1 MKATTTTTIPTIP
14 TTTIPTPTTT
24 PTTNAPETAAETPVT
39 PEKPGTWESIELS
52 ADRLEDTIERIVHEG
67 TVRRIVVKHDG
78 AVIAE
83 FPLALGV
90 VGTVLAAPV
99 AGIAAI
105 VALLSDC
112 TIEVERVEPVETPVL
127 ASSSGVRATPV
138 DARTATTS

>member
-1 MKATTTTTIPTIP
+1 MEAAITTTTTTDTTD
-14 TTTIPTPTTT
+14 TTTAT
-24 PTTNAPETAAETPVT
+24 ETPAET

-112 TIEVERVEPVETPVL
+112 TIEVERVEAVTADKPDEPAVEPVVEPEPAV
-127 ASSSGVRATPV
+127 ATI
-138 DARTATTS
+138 